1 MDLKIKAK
9 LIKQKLKNLNSLK
22 TSNIFCCCSL
32 FSSLLDKINQCVSKI
47 SIFNQFII
55 YFLPVFILF
64 TFSLIIIHLYLFDEI
79 LKFDFYTIIKEEF
92 LKYFISD
99 FDDISSNLNKKRTS
113 LLFEDISNLAFFKIY
128 FDELNSYGFLNND
141 NEKIFPNI
149 SGFNESIYKSLDQYN
164 TIFSIPK
171 DISEILIDSRNDSLS
186 ELAKIYYYF
195 YPLIATESNKAGTF
209 INQTFLISYEVDDNN
224 DMKGEK
230 LYFNYPRITDEF
242 IQNNNFFPYNNLIA
256 PIVLNNSFCKNEMKN
271 ENPPEEKMKGFIQD
285 NWFFDYDCQFRNQNF
300 MDFTLNFFH
309 LNENNRGSINKT
321 NIIIMQSNL
330 INNKNKKY
338 IINIIFFLGQKKLK
352 SGPFDDSVFLIT
364 NFTVDNKKFSDD
376 QTYVLNNNDITEI
389 ALSTQLN
396 QYFHYGLSSINNNF
410 FSEGVFYDNID
421 INELYEPTEKY
432 STIDGFNFDMRY
444 FSSFYLFTKLFE
456 KSFYTKEYMDTDHIY
471 YYIFNSSEQ
480 INNICSKF
488 DFKIYIGSL
497 KTNGINCFNDKN
509 LLYYSRE
516 NIKTLFSEGLTLPYC
531 ICLPL
536 YCIKNLEND
545 YDLDNIEIVDEIIL
559 PEKCQNNLLYYLNDN
574 ENENEVITTKDTK
587 DINFRIYESL
597 NEQLESQ
604 FISFSNEKMK
614 LIGGINFVKISIIDN
629 DSMKNILVEFVEN
642 LNKISTGVMSI
653 IIIGIIL
660 VLILIS
666 ILLLLYI
673 NSISNIIFEYK
684 NKAYSFLKKLTN
696 SKEKNELNNKKDG
709 NTILDNK
716 NNYGTFPL
724 LYDELKNEN
733 NIEENEL
740 IEDLYKIYYKFYNIQ
755 ENNNQE
761 ILENKQRNKTLVKI
775 NILNKNNELFKL
787 FIKLSLHMQKLKL
800 NINID
805 YDFYKDSKLINNLMK
820 TITKKSNT
828 IDDKEQLLYTNS
840 ILKELLSTELI
851 NDYGFVT
858 NLNFNYIT
866 NINLNT
872 KNKKK
877 NYIQS
882 AIFKKIDELIKQQKF
897 EDTHKNNKYDGFFI
911 ENIKIVF
918 KNKNLIMKKIEEKFE
933 QDDYLNLSKL
943 ESFFNSSLLNSFY
956 DYIKKI
962 INE

>member
-1 MDLKIKAK
+1 
-9 LIKQKLKNLNSLK
+9 
-22 TSNIFCCCSL
+22 
-32 FSSLLDKINQCVSKI
+32 
-47 SIFNQFII
+47 
-55 YFLPVFILF
+55 
-64 TFSLIIIHLYLFDEI
+64 
-79 LKFDFYTIIKEEF
+79 
-92 LKYFISD
+92 
-99 FDDISSNLNKKRTS
+99 
-113 LLFEDISNLAFFKIY
+113 
-128 FDELNSYGFLNND
+128 
-141 NEKIFPNI
+141 
-149 SGFNESIYKSLDQYN
+149 
-164 TIFSIPK
+164 
-171 DISEILIDSRNDSLS
+171 
-186 ELAKIYYYF
+186 
-195 YPLIATESNKAGTF
+195 
-209 INQTFLISYEVDDNN
+209 
-224 DMKGEK
+224 
-230 LYFNYPRITDEF
+230 
-242 IQNNNFFPYNNLIA
+242 
-256 PIVLNNSFCKNEMKN
+256 
-271 ENPPEEKMKGFIQD
+271 
-285 NWFFDYDCQFRNQNF
+285 
-300 MDFTLNFFH
+300 
-309 LNENNRGSINKT
+309 
-321 NIIIMQSNL
+321 
-330 INNKNKKY
+330 
-338 IINIIFFLGQKKLK
+338 
-352 SGPFDDSVFLIT
+352 
-364 NFTVDNKKFSDD
+364 
-376 QTYVLNNNDITEI
+376 
-389 ALSTQLN
+389 
-396 QYFHYGLSSINNNF
+396 
-410 FSEGVFYDNID
+410 
-421 INELYEPTEKY
+421 
-432 STIDGFNFDMRY
+432 MRY

-587 DINFRIYESL
+587 DINFKIYESL

-673 NSISNIIFEYK
+673 NSISNTIYEYK
-684 NKAYSFLKKLTN
+684 NKAYNFLKKLTN
-696 SKEKNELNNKKDG
+696 SNEKNELNNKKDD

-716 NNYGTFPL
+716 NNYETFPL